1 MTIARTLSIS
11 IAVMFA
17 LAIGIA
23 AFDPVYADSVTTPK
37 TTMRSTTKA
46 AKLSVFSLASAA

>member
-37 TTMRSTTKA
+37 ITMRSTTKA